1 MTDTKRF
8 DLVGRIFMRVL
19 VLALIAIASLA
30 CDPNAANRTTTPSEM
45 IQFQLDGMRR
55 TGGAL

>member
-1 MTDTKRF
+1 
-8 DLVGRIFMRVL
+8 MRVIAL
-19 VLALIAIASLA
+19 VLIAIASLA
-30 CDPNAANRTTTPSEM
+30 CDRNAANRTTTPSEM